1 MCAFTMCTCASIM
14 AYFLFPVHFASYFRS
29 TFCSAFH
36 SAFLRSGFHSCPTGR
51 TFSIFSKFTLL
62 LPITK
67 AFCPQSPCLFSL
79 LWLCVKLLHRQ
90 TSISVMLVSIQLLIC
105 CLQFLLSKQQ
115 ATNNGY
121 MNTCPE
127 LGLQP
132 KGMILQPNS
141 FQAPLIGLPSSDTLR
156 IWEGGYTLS

>member
-1 MCAFTMCTCASIM
+1 MCAFTMCACAFIM
-14 AYFLFPVHFASYFRS
+14 AYFLFPVHFAYY
-29 TFCSAFH
+29 FCSVFR
-36 SAFLRSGFHSCPTGR
+36 SAFLRSSFHSCPTGR

-67 AFCPQSPCLFSL
+67 VFCPQFPCLFSL
-79 LWLCVKLLHRQ
+79 LRVCVKLLHRQ

-121 MNTCPE
+121 MTTCPE

-141 FQAPLIGLPSSDTLR
+141 FQAPLIGLPSNDTMR
-156 IWEGGYTLS
+156 IWEVGYTLS